1 VILQN
6 RIIAAAHIKF
16 ALGREPADLFVVS
29 QMCLKLT
36 AALLLLQQQQQQ
48 QNEKSLAPN
57 GSPDVVD

>member
-36 AALLLLQQQQQQ
+36 AALLLQQQQQ
-48 QNEKSLAPN
+48 QNEKSLTPN
-57 GSPDVVD
+57 GSPDVVN